1 MEPGQG
7 GRLLGQAPACPG
19 PSFSSARRPAAAQEP
34 PPCPGSPPR
43 SYSAIK
49 GVEIKN
55 GPGLKRSLRPGRL
68 PISRSAAFSRAGARL
83 WAEPAV
89 RPRRPYGRKRRAAAY
104 REPLMARKARHK
116 LKSIYSSASLLSTL
130 LKYTVDDCGG
140 V

>member
-1 MEPGQG
+1 MKGEAGNRGKG
-7 GRLLGQAPACPG
+7 GGSWGKLPLALGRA
-19 PSFSSARRPAAAQEP
+19 SARPGGLRPP
-34 PPCPGSPPR
+34 KSRPPCPGSPPR

-49 GVEIKN
+49 RVEIKN

-116 LKSIYSSASLLSTL
+116 LKFILLDEFIVNLIKIYS
-130 LKYTVDDCGG
+130 
-140 V
+140 